1 MFCAT
6 AACFTFQTIC
16 DSVLFGCIRQRFIK
30 INPLDDCPKLTD
42 RCAVAVGT
50 LDNLPPIH
58 RRDFHLCPPPSA
70 AQIFQC
76 DFCSPKDKAYGR
88 GAFTAAITRY
98 RLPSWRQTQEP
109 DSLLLVEKGIKRA
122 A

>member
-30 INPLDDCPKLTD
+30 INPLDDCPKLTH

-58 RRDFHLCPPPSA
+58 RRDFHLSSAKPHRFFSAISVLPRTKHTAGEPSLQRSPDIGCPTGTGH
-70 AQIFQC
+70 
-76 DFCSPKDKAYGR
+76 K
-88 GAFTAAITRY
+88 
-98 RLPSWRQTQEP
+98 
-109 DSLLLVEKGIKRA
+109 SLLACCLLKTE
-122 A
+122 